1 MFGNLL
7 ENGPLAEKWQDRKKE
22 KTRQKKKQEVT
33 GKKNQ
38 MTAWDS
44 RQGGEKS
51 GIFSLPSGDIHA
63 EFWPIAH
70 RHISLWSRLSA
81 TDVWT
86 LYSFLSHSQST
97 RTFNHQAAKH
107 LHPTDPLLW
116 LFNHTSTCPQIF
128 CTNYLQRACQ
138 SLGSITQNEKQI
150 TIHHQL

>member
-1 MFGNLL
+1 M
-7 ENGPLAEKWQDRKKE
+7 
-22 KTRQKKKQEVT
+22 TRQKETEDQAEKNERRPGRKKQEVT
-33 GKKNQ
+33 GKRNQ

-51 GIFSLPSGDIHA
+51 DIFSLPSGGIHA
-63 EFWPIAH
+63 EFWQITH

-107 LHPTDPLLW
+107 LHPTNPLLW
-116 LFNHTSTCPQIF
+116 LCNHTNTCPQIF
-128 CTNYLQRACQ
+128 CRNYLQRACQ
-138 SLGSITQNEKQI
+138 SLGSITQNKKQI